1 MNKDNLFFNIAVTI
15 TVGALAIVLWLLHQV
30 G

>member
-1 MNKDNLFFNIAVTI
+1 MDNDNVFFNIAVTI
-15 TVGALAIVLWLLHQV
+15 TVGAIAVVLWVLHQT